1 MNTSIST
8 SLSRFRIS
16 LTAVVAATPF
26 PMMPNLGIAYDL
38 LIDSGIEFE
47 SKLTLLSIP
56 KWHVPYA
63 NLWFVSI
70 PFIEDFLQYN

>member
-1 MNTSIST
+1 
-8 SLSRFRIS
+8 
-16 LTAVVAATPF
+16 
-26 PMMPNLGIAYDL
+26 MMPNLGIAYDL